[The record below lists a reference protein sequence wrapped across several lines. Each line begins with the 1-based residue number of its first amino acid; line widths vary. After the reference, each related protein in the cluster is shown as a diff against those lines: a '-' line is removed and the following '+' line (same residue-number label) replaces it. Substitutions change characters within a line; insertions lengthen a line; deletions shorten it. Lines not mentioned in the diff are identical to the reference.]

1 LICNSIIS
9 FWKVVQ
15 LQTKMY
21 APGFCIRLSPAAY
34 SSLSPYLYST
44 LSVRS
49 TMQNSVLGNYTG
61 KLPETVEVLWLLVY
75 SYSTLRTV
83 QSTMQ
88 NNVLGNHMGELP
100 ETVEVLWLLVS
111 CNL

>member
-1 LICNSIIS
+1 
-9 FWKVVQ
+9 
-15 LQTKMY
+15 
-21 APGFCIRLSPAAY
+21 
-34 SSLSPYLYST
+34 
-44 LSVRS
+44 
-49 TMQNSVLGNYTG
+49 MQNSVLGNYTG

>member
-1 LICNSIIS
+1 MSVMFLMVAISSMCNMVFDPTMLDQTYSKIVKKDFSVFRGRGGGLESEHLICNSIIS

-44 LSVRS
+44 L
-49 TMQNSVLGNYTG
+49 
-61 KLPETVEVLWLLVY
+61 
-75 SYSTLRTV
+75 
-83 QSTMQ
+83 
-88 NNVLGNHMGELP
+88 
-100 ETVEVLWLLVS
+100 
-111 CNL
+111 